1 MTKKIFISKR
11 SFDDASFQAKMAGY
25 KVVGSD
31 RNKRGQYVV
40 FGRMQ
45 EFFI

>member
-1 MTKKIFISKR
+1 MAKKIFISKR

-25 KVVGSD
+25 TVVGKA
-31 RNKRGQYVV
+31 RNKRGEFVV

-45 EFFI
+45 RYFM